1 MRKNR
6 IFRKKTSES
15 FGGSERFRIFATS
28 NLNCGAEAAGVIS
41 SLFCVPTS
49 FYNNHLTTPCP
60 EPGNRPGVFTAI
72 ENLTAR
78 SVVSL
83 CQKINSYDHEEFLC
97 ERAQVGMAVG
107 GVPGS
112 GTSQRTEEGAAAV
125 AQGAVVGDDP
135 ALRHG
140 GRGSV
145 YAPRGRDG
153 PRRGGAGSTCVLR
166 GGADCIALGC
176 SPSESIN
183 KGFIL
188 QRKGKRLC

>member
-28 NLNCGAEAAGVIS
+28 NHRGGAEAAGVIS

-49 FYNNHLTTPCP
+49 YNNHLTTPSP
-60 EPGNRPGVFTAI
+60 EPGNRPGVSAFMD
-72 ENLTAR
+72 LTAR
-78 SVVSL
+78 SVVSF
-83 CQKINSYDHEEFLC
+83 CQNNKGYDYEEFLC

-112 GTSQRTEEGAAAV
+112 GTSQRTEEEAAAV
-125 AQGAVVGDDP
+125 AQGAVAGDDP

-153 PRRGGAGSTCVLR
+153 PRRGGADSTCVLR

>member
-15 FGGSERFRIFATS
+15 FGGSERFRLFAPS
-28 NLNCGAEAAGVIS
+28 NQNCGAEAAGVIS
-41 SLFCVPTS
+41 SLFCAPTS
-49 FYNNHLTTPCP
+49 YNNHLTTPCP
-60 EPGNRPGVFTAI
+60 EPGNRPGVSAI
-72 ENLTAR
+72 LDLTAR

-83 CQKINSYDHEEFLC
+83 CQIQNCYDHEEFLC

-153 PRRGGAGSTCVLR
+153 PRLACC
-166 GGADCIALGC
+166 AAEWIASL
-176 SPSESIN
+176 
-183 KGFIL
+183 
-188 QRKGKRLC
+188 